1 MERLKPCPFCGA
13 VAKITR
19 IRGSERPYVA
29 VCQKEECQASVGV
42 YSYTRAEAAKVW
54 NRRVKVDQSV
64 DPSKKLNNQLK
75 Y

>member
-42 YSYTRAEAAKVW
+42 YSYTRAEAAKAW
-54 NRRVKVDQSV
+54 NRRVNDVK
-64 DPSKKLNNQLK
+64 
-75 Y
+75 